1 MADETPKP
9 ESARPTLPLVA
20 SALAGA
26 PLAVVT
32 VSLLNRTAFAAHPLS
47 TDEAV
52 AFGAVGAALLGYA
65 FHIIQVLGN
74 RYIAS

>member
-1 MADETPKP
+1 MSDDPKTP
-9 ESARPTLPLVA
+9 SAKPTLPLVA

-32 VSLLNRTAFAAHPLS
+32 VSLLNRTVFAAHPLT

-52 AFGAVGAALLGYA
+52 AFGAVGAAVLGYA

-74 RYIAS
+74 RWMES